1 MVQGPRHRILKPRAE
16 RPSSTDG
23 MMKMTGRQNSGSDLV
38 EGGNEQL
45 IKYKVRILYD
55 NMEEMLVVNA
65 PKDYVYQIRMN
76 SEVKKELEEIYAK
89 CGVTLSDA
97 LNIFMQQ
104 SLNVGGFPFPVVP
117 DQTEARRKEAAR
129 YLTASYR
136 RGLESVREQGGWIP
150 ADEAERMLEEDQ

>member
-1 MVQGPRHRILKPRAE
+1 
-16 RPSSTDG
+16 
-23 MMKMTGRQNSGSDLV
+23 
-38 EGGNEQL
+38 
-45 IKYKVRILYD
+45 
-55 NMEEMLVVNA
+55 MEEMLVVNA

-136 RGLESVREQGGWIP
+136 RGLESVKEQGGWIP
-150 ADEAERMLEEDQ
+150 ADEAERMLGEDR

>member
-1 MVQGPRHRILKPRAE
+1 MVQGARSGLLIPGPSGPLKE
-16 RPSSTDG
+16 MLIMDD
-23 MMKMTGRQNSGSDLV
+23 QNISDRTEV
-38 EGGNEQL
+38 WKEL

-55 NMEEMLVVNA
+55 TMEEMLVVNA

-136 RGLESVREQGGWIP
+136 RGLESVKEQGGWIP
-150 ADEAERMLEEDQ
+150 ADEAERMLEEDR

>member
-1 MVQGPRHRILKPRAE
+1 MVQGARSGLLKPG
-16 RPSSTDG
+16 PSGPLKEMLIVYD
-23 MMKMTGRQNSGSDLV
+23 QNISDRTEV
-38 EGGNEQL
+38 WKEL

-55 NMEEMLVVNA
+55 TMEEMLVVNA

-136 RGLESVREQGGWIP
+136 RGLESVKEQGGWIP
-150 ADEAERMLEEDQ
+150 ADEAERMLEEDR

>member
-1 MVQGPRHRILKPRAE
+1 MVQGARSGLLKPG
-16 RPSSTDG
+16 PSGPLKEMLIMDD
-23 MMKMTGRQNSGSDLV
+23 QNISDRTEV
-38 EGGNEQL
+38 WKEL

-55 NMEEMLVVNA
+55 TMEEMLVVNA

-136 RGLESVREQGGWIP
+136 RGLESVKEQGGWIP
-150 ADEAERMLEEDQ
+150 ADEAERMLEEDR

>member
-1 MVQGPRHRILKPRAE
+1 MLIM
-16 RPSSTDG
+16 DD
-23 MMKMTGRQNSGSDLV
+23 QNISDRTEV
-38 EGGNEQL
+38 WKEL

-55 NMEEMLVVNA
+55 TMEEMLVVNA

-136 RGLESVREQGGWIP
+136 RGLESVKEQGGWIP
-150 ADEAERMLEEDQ
+150 ADEAERMLEEDR

>member
-1 MVQGPRHRILKPRAE
+1 MVQGARSGLLKPG
-16 RPSSTDG
+16 PSGPLKEMLIMYD
-23 MMKMTGRQNSGSDLV
+23 QNISDRTEV
-38 EGGNEQL
+38 WKEL

-55 NMEEMLVVNA
+55 TMEEMLVVNA

-136 RGLESVREQGGWIP
+136 RGLESVKEQGGWIP
-150 ADEAERMLEEDQ
+150 ADEAERMLEEDR